1 MSVTRA
7 SVTDK
12 LISARDG
19 PQKLLRPFT
28 PELNYKKT
36 WKNWQLLFV
45 SEKTDN
51 SNNQINI

>member
-36 WKNWQLLFV
+36 WKNWQLLSV